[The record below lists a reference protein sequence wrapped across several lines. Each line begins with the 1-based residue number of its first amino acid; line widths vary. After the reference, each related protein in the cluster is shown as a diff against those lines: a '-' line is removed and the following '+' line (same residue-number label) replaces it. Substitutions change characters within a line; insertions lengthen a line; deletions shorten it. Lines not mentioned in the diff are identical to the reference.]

1 MADPQSNA
9 PLRADAGAPTS
20 PPAPTSGVIH
30 VRTRLTAGFTVIAN
44 SLAQRPGSA
53 VTVGVA
59 VYILSLPDG
68 AVVSIA
74 ALCAHFSEGEILI
87 SRALRELEAAGY
99 LERRRERG
107 PGGRIRTRT
116 YFHDVAVGHRGH
128 APAAAARSA
137 PTPDRHPTPSVAPA
151 TPPARPAPE
160 PRQEDETEVDE
171 RAAVILASLRIVDPR
186 LILSQREVAELAPAV
201 TRWLAAGV
209 RPAQITDVL
218 TARLPGR
225 LTARPARILTFRLS
239 EPPPAALSPV
249 AAAPD
254 KPACPPWQTCD
265 GCERAFRAA
274 EPALCRDCS
283 RDSGNAHRARAA

>member
-9 PLRADAGAPTS
+9 PVRADAGAPTA
-20 PPAPTSGVIH
+20 PPVPTSGVIH
-30 VRTRLTAGFTVIAN
+30 IRTRLTADFTVIAN

-99 LERRRERG
+99 LQRRRERCT
-107 PGGRIRTRT
+107 GGRVRTRT
-116 YFHDVAVGHRGH
+116 YFHDVPPRDRDRT
-128 APAAAARSA
+128 PAATR
-137 PTPDRHPTPSVAPA
+137 PV
-151 TPPARPAPE
+151 PPQFPRPAPARAT
-160 PRQEDETEVDE
+160 RQEEAQRNEAPKAGARRGDDSEVDE
-171 RAAVILASLRIVDPR
+171 RAPVVLASLRIVDPR
-186 LILSQREVAELAPAV
+186 LILSQREVTELAPAV

-209 RPAQITDVL
+209 TPAQITEAL
-218 TARLPGR
+218 TTRLPIH
-225 LTARPARILTFRLS
+225 LTARPARILAHRLS
-239 EPPPAALSPV
+239 EPPPAAPTPV
-249 AAAPD
+249 AAPA
-254 KPACPPWQTCD
+254 KPTPLPWQTCD

-274 EPALCRDCS
+274 EPARCRDCS
-283 RDSGNAHRARAA
+283 TAHADRPRAA